1 MSECPFC
8 SIPAGEIL
16 DENEYAVAVRDRYPV
31 TGGHTLIIPRRHVAD
46 YFDLSKEE
54 KEETLTLL
62 ERMKEAMD
70 AEFNPD
76 GYNVGMNIGEA
87 AGQRIFH
94 VHIHLIPRIKGA
106 AGNPGGSM
114 KGVIRHAMSY

>member
-8 SIPAGEIL
+8 SMPAGEIL
-16 DENEYAVAVRDRYPV
+16 DENEHAVAVRDRHPV
-31 TGGHTLIIPRRHVAD
+31 AGGHTLIVTKRHVAD
-46 YFDLSKEE
+46 YFDLTKEE
-54 KEETLTLL
+54 KDETLALL
-62 ERMKEAMD
+62 EQVKETLD
-70 AEFNPD
+70 AELNPD
-76 GYNVGMNIGEA
+76 GYNVGMNVGEA

-106 AGNPGGSM
+106 AGNPGGSV

>member
-1 MSECPFC
+1 MISCPFC
-8 SIPAGEIL
+8 SIAVSDIL
-16 DENEYAVAVRDRYPV
+16 DENECAVAVRDRYPV

-54 KEETLTLL
+54 KDGTLALL
-62 ERMKEAMD
+62 ERVKKSLE
-70 AEFNPD
+70 AEFSPD

-87 AGQRIFH
+87 AGQRILH
-94 VHIHLIPRIKGA
+94 AHIHLIPRTRGETER
-106 AGNPGGSM
+106 PGGSV

>member
-54 KEETLTLL
+54 KEETLALL